1 MPDPAPLHYATPHR
15 PPALRPNGLA
25 VFAFLWTLAVTPAAV
40 ALFFHARHWAA
51 AALSPAGR
59 TTFGVAALVLAPA
72 VAMIAGYV
80 ATERGAGWDSPYRW
94 TTLAVVAV
102 PLSSA
107 VMSLGV
113 MYWVGVLR

>member
-15 PPALRPNGLA
+15 PAAVRPNGLA

-40 ALFFHARHWAA
+40 AVFFRAREWAA
-51 AALSPAGR
+51 TTLTPAGCAAL
-59 TTFGVAALVLAPA
+59 GVAALVLAPA
-72 VAMIAGYV
+72 VAVIAGYV

-107 VMSLGV
+107 VMSVGV
-113 MYWVGVLR
+113 MYWVRVLL

>member
-1 MPDPAPLHYATPHR
+1 MPETAPLQYATPRR
-15 PPALRPNGLA
+15 PATLRPNGLA
-25 VFAFLWTLAVTPAAV
+25 LFAFLWTLAVTPAAV
-40 ALFFHARHWAA
+40 TLFFRAREWAA
-51 AALSPAGR
+51 SALSPTGR
-59 TTFGVAALVLAPA
+59 TAFAVAALVLAPA

-113 MYWVGVLR
+113 MYWVGVLH